1 MFESNKPL
9 SQQQGT
15 DAGSASAF
23 LGKGAK
29 LVGKI
34 SLDGPARI
42 EGHIEGEIDAK
53 ETLTIGE
60 DAIVKAKI
68 TGTVV
73 IVHGQVNGDIA
84 AKTRLELRS
93 PGRVHGNISTAT
105 LVIQEGTVFEG
116 SCSMNEDARAKIK
129 VASATVG
136 DPAKGPEPVASTG
149 R

>member
-1 MFESNKPL
+1 MF
-9 SQQQGT
+9 
-15 DAGSASAF
+15 DASKTPQTNEANGASAF

-42 EGHIEGEIDAK
+42 EGQIEGEIESK

-60 DAIVKAKI
+60 GAVVKAKI
-68 TGTVV
+68 VGTTV
-73 IVHGQVNGDIA
+73 IVHGQVTGDITA
-84 AKTRLELRS
+84 RTRLELRS
-93 PGRVHGNISTAT
+93 PGRVQGNITTAC

-116 SCSMNEDARAKIK
+116 QCSMTDDGRAKLK
-129 VASATVG
+129 VA
-136 DPAKGPEPVASTG
+136 PAAVSETRAPEPFSSTSTA